1 MLKTNKNIV
10 ILGAAESGVG
20 AAILAAK
27 KDYNVFVSDN
37 ECIQEKHKNL
47 LSEHNIEFEEN
58 QHSMEKILMADEIIK
73 SPGIPDNIEL
83 IRKIKSNK
91 IPIISDIEFAFRFS
105 NAKTICITGSNGKTT
120 TASIIYHILKQ
131 SNKDVVLAGNIGNS
145 YAMEVAKRD
154 PEIFVL
160 EISSFQLDYMFDFK
174 ADIAIITNVTP
185 DHLDRY
191 NNDFQ
196 LYAKS
201 KFRIIQNQSSK
212 DIFIYNAD
220 DKVITDLISEL
231 KPKSKNYPFSQHK
244 ILTLGAY
251 TEDNTIIFKI
261 KPEIFTMTIEELA
274 LQGKHNVYNSMAGG
288 IATKLL
294 EIRKDAIRNSLNDIG
309 KIEHRLEYVATIKQ
323 IEFIN
328 DSKAT
333 NVNSTWF
340 ALESMNRPTV
350 WIAGGVDKGNDYES
364 LKPLIKEKV
373 KAIVCLGIDNN
384 KIKEAFGDLV
394 ETIIETN
401 NMADAV
407 NTSFYLGNEHDVVLL
422 SPACASFD
430 LFDDYQQRGKSFK
443 RAVQDL

>member
-1 MLKTNKNIV
+1 MKNINKNIV

-20 AAILAAK
+20 AAILAAQ

-37 ECIQEKHKNL
+37 GSIKESYKTI
-47 LSEHNIEFEEN
+47 LSEHRIEFEEN
-58 QHSMEKILMADEIIK
+58 QHSIERILNADEIIK
-73 SPGIPDNIEL
+73 SPGIPDNIDL
-83 IRKIKSNK
+83 IKQIKAKNIS
-91 IPIISDIEFAFRFS
+91 IISDIEFAFRYS
-105 NAKTICITGSNGKTT
+105 NAKTVCITGSNGKTT
-120 TASIIYHILKQ
+120 TASIIYHILKKN
-131 SNKDVVLAGNIGNS
+131 NKDVVLAGNIGNS

-174 ADIAIITNVTP
+174 ADISILTNITP

-196 LYAKS
+196 QYANS
-201 KFRIIQNQSSK
+201 KMRIIQNQTSN
-212 DIFIYNAD
+212 DAFIYNAD
-220 DKVITDLISEL
+220 DEEITNQLEQLNSKV
-231 KPKSKNYPFSQHK
+231 KKYAFSQSK
-244 ILTLGAY
+244 SIDDGAY
-251 TEDNTIIFKI
+251 RRNNEIVFNI
-261 KPEIFTMTIEELA
+261 KPDKFIMTIEELA
-274 LQGKHNVYNSMAGG
+274 LQGRHNVYNSMAGG
-288 IATKLL
+288 IASKLL
-294 EIRKDAIRNSLNDIG
+294 EIRKEGIRNSLNDVG

-323 IEFIN
+323 VEFIN

-364 LKPLIKEKV
+364 LKPLVKEKV
-373 KAIVCLGIDNN
+373 KAIVCLGVDNS

-401 NMADAV
+401 NAEDAV
-407 NTSFYLGNEHDVVLL
+407 NTAFYLSERNDVVLL

-430 LFDDYQQRGKSFK
+430 LYDDYQQRGNSFK